1 LHIRRLVQLLRS
13 KIPDTYGVVESVRSE
28 YGDMPVHKEKGEG
41 GTSNLEKRIA
51 VNFYN
56 KFLRLVNICLFISVA
71 EYYFILVERKSKI
84 TF

>member
-1 LHIRRLVQLLRS
+1 MFIRRLAQLLKS
-13 KIPDTYGVVESVRSE
+13 KVPDTYSVVESVRTE

-56 KFLRLVNICLFISVA
+56 KFLR
-71 EYYFILVERKSKI
+71 
-84 TF
+84 